1 MDMWNHIKTWDNMGR
16 RDYLLDCDRP
26 NVTELRGRRQFKLT
40 FKGWQEKFQFGG
52 TELFQLIFKQS
63 EFFVNE

>member
-1 MDMWNHIKTWDNMGR
+1 MGR